1 MPGLFMQ
8 DRATK
13 ESVCPKNHRPPTLL
27 KSRACGG
34 RAAHA
39 VNDTRKAK
47 LFLISGMVQGVGY
60 RYFAQRAAAELGING
75 YAKNL
80 SDGRVEVYAIGKPEA
95 LDSFRNSLERGP
107 KFAEVS
113 GIEAVDRPIDQHY
126 AGDFSIEHDW

>member
-1 MPGLFMQ
+1 MPGLFTQ

-13 ESVCPKNHRPPTLL
+13 ESVCLKSHRPPTLL
-27 KSRACGG
+27 KSPACGG

-39 VNDTRKAK
+39 VNETRQAR
-47 LFLISGMVQGVGY
+47 LFLISGIVQGVGY
-60 RYFAQRAAAELGING
+60 RYFAQRVAAELDISG

-95 LDSFRNSLERGP
+95 LDSFRTSLERGP

-113 GIEAVDRPIDQHY
+113 GVEAEDRPIDKRY
-126 AGDFSIEHDW
+126 ADSFSIEHDW